1 MKFQIVSDSS
11 CDLSEEFAEKS
22 QITLV
27 SFYVSFDGNT
37 YEKEGKEL
45 QIPQF
50 YQKMAENPNLFPKT
64 SMPSVQDYM
73 DAFLPLVQKQIPV
86 LCICLNA
93 KFSGSMQS
101 ALNAREEI
109 LEEYPQAQIHVMNS
123 RMVTVLQGQFV
134 EEAIL
139 LRDKG
144 YSLKEAV
151 SLLEDIR
158 DTGYIFFTT
167 KDLSYLE
174 HGGRIGKAAAL
185 AGTIL
190 NVKPILAYYQ
200 QELLPLGFSRGRK
213 KSLKKLFD
221 LFVNYLKENAITP
234 KEYRIVTG
242 YGYDLSEYHSFSAQL
257 WELLKKEGFSIEKQ
271 EDHFIGATIGVH
283 TGPYPI
289 GIGVLKRCLPE

>member
-109 LEEYPQAQIHVMNS
+109 LKEYPQAQIHVMNS
-123 RMVTVLQGQFV
+123 RLVTVLQGQFV

-190 NVKPILAYYQ
+190 NVKPI
-200 QELLPLGFSRGRK
+200 
-213 KSLKKLFD
+213 
-221 LFVNYLKENAITP
+221 
-234 KEYRIVTG
+234 
-242 YGYDLSEYHSFSAQL
+242 
-257 WELLKKEGFSIEKQ
+257 
-271 EDHFIGATIGVH
+271 
-283 TGPYPI
+283 
-289 GIGVLKRCLPE
+289 

>member
-1 MKFQIVSDSS
+1 
-11 CDLSEEFAEKS
+11 
-22 QITLV
+22 
-27 SFYVSFDGNT
+27 
-37 YEKEGKEL
+37 
-45 QIPQF
+45 
-50 YQKMAENPNLFPKT
+50 
-64 SMPSVQDYM
+64 M

-123 RMVTVLQGQFV
+123 RLVTVLQGQFV